1 VNAPISGGNQMICS
15 NQSIPALSASTEINE
30 TIDWYNSPTGG
41 ILLLQGSTSYTPS
54 SAGTYYVEG
63 RNLLT
68 GCKSTT
74 RTPVSLIMHQ
84 TTKAQIVLSKNEICS
99 GDSIILSISSNSKL
113 KWSTG
118 ENSKLIVKSPLVST
132 EYFVIQEHMNGCAD
146 TVFAK
151 VNVKEVPPI
160 NLLSTTCDGSTTT
173 WSLKY
178 TTNINNKIII
188 DSIIGIKDSVYFLT
202 INGAGCTSSIL
213 VNKPDCSCLACDCIT
228 IPAPNNVNGDVFY
241 CKGDPIPALRVNHQS
256 GAMVDWYDSKNNLLQ
271 HGDTFYYPLQDGIYY
286 AQSKS
291 IINPNCIN
299 HLRVSWRVT
308 VLPPISL
315 TVDSIFCSEDLRTWG
330 FRFKQ
335 NGIFAI
341 QGFEVINDIVYNIPI
356 DSSSIRIFIS
366 NNVCDTTYTIMAPKC
381 SCSITGMVTAQDTVL
396 CYPDTSTN
404 VLFTIDSAKTMTKLI
419 QYSLD
424 GKEWKPEG
432 LFKSVKNGIY
442 MPQIRNSH
450 CVRQLDTL
458 MIDTVQRM
466 YISYQI
472 DTPTCDNINGGS
484 IRLMVKGGLGSLSYA
499 WNNGDSTFSIANL
512 DSGEYKVIIIDSKGC
527 SQQSNFILPEVGN
540 FKFKLDSLK
549 KITVCSGVPYPISLP
564 DGFKYIWTGPNN
576 FREDSSRVTLRDSG
590 WYYVYAFNKDDC
602 MQHDS
607 IYLSYSKEFFN
618 ARFLLPD
625 EGLLNQK
632 IMVPEI
638 SWPIPDSIKWS
649 YDQTSA
655 VLQSKNLNQYL
666 FSFTVSGIHTL
677 KMHAF
682 KFGCESVVEKTIK
695 IVGDSS
701 GLTNNIPGTKLNNLK
716 TVKLFPNPNNGR
728 FTVEVGLDT
737 SSDVL
742 IRIYD
747 IAGIIKSSRLLKGAA
762 LYREFFELNDLP
774 NGVFSLLLQ
783 NGFESEVIHFIIQ
796 K

>member
-1 VNAPISGGNQMICS
+1 M
-15 NQSIPALSASTEINE
+15 
-30 TIDWYNSPTGG
+30 
-41 ILLLQGSTSYTPS
+41 
-54 SAGTYYVEG
+54 
-63 RNLLT
+63 
-68 GCKSTT
+68 
-74 RTPVSLIMHQ
+74 
-84 TTKAQIVLSKNEICS
+84 
-99 GDSIILSISSNSKL
+99 
-113 KWSTG
+113 
-118 ENSKLIVKSPLVST
+118 
-132 EYFVIQEHMNGCAD
+132 
-146 TVFAK
+146 
-151 VNVKEVPPI
+151 
-160 NLLSTTCDGSTTT
+160 
-173 WSLKY
+173 
-178 TTNINNKIII
+178 
-188 DSIIGIKDSVYFLT
+188 
-202 INGAGCTSSIL
+202 
-213 VNKPDCSCLACDCIT
+213 
-228 IPAPNNVNGDVFY
+228 NGDVFY

-256 GAMVDWYDSKNNLLQ
+256 GVMVDWYDSKNNLLQ
-271 HGDTFYYPLQDGIYY
+271 HGDTLYYPLQDGIYY

-291 IINPNCIN
+291 IINPNCSN

-356 DSSSIRIFIS
+356 DSSSIRIFMS

-381 SCSITGMVTAQDTVL
+381 SCSISGIITAQDTVI

-472 DTPTCDNINGGS
+472 DTPTCDNINGGA

-499 WNNGDSTFSIANL
+499 WNNGDSTLSIANL
-512 DSGEYKVIIIDSKGC
+512 DSGEYKVIITDSKGC

-590 WYYVYAFNKDDC
+590 WYFLYAFNKDDC

-638 SWPIPDSIKWS
+638 SWPVPDSIKWS
-649 YDQTSA
+649 YDQSSA
-655 VLQSKNLNQYL
+655 VLQSINLNQYL

-716 TVKLFPNPNNGR
+716 SVKLFPNPNNGR
-728 FTVEVGLDT
+728 FTVEVGLD
-737 SSDVL
+737 SPSDVL

-762 LYREFFELNDLP
+762 LYKEFFELNDLP